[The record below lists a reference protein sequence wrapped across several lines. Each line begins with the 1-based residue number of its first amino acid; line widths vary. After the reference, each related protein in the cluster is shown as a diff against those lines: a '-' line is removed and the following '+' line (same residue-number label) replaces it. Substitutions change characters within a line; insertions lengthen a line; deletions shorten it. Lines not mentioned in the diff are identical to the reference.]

1 MNYYTVQ
8 WRLPLLVD
16 RLRIASQAHVTP
28 LHHLNP
34 GHVTRVTS
42 HQAGTG
48 IIRSGRDTIT
58 FCVRAATLRLSRRQF
73 FSTDDTRQ
81 RTLAGERT
89 ELTLVYRLYVFSLT
103 QQSVAILLF
112 SLLTTAS
119 QVLTRYSNVCTTN
132 FRDRPRGDEDEPLI
146 APFTLCEI

>member
-1 MNYYTVQ
+1 LNYYTVQ

-89 ELTLVYRLYVFSLT
+89 ELTRLSFVRFQSDTAVGRHLAFQSSDNCITSFDPVFERLYYQL
-103 QQSVAILLF
+103 Q
-112 SLLTTAS
+112 
-119 QVLTRYSNVCTTN
+119 
-132 FRDRPRGDEDEPLI
+132 G
-146 APFTLCEI
+146 